1 MRAVAPG
8 RHDRPGD
15 DLSDGPL
22 EVTVGDVQILVVLAP
37 PSTLGV
43 YQLHA
48 EIVEVFS
55 SADEPG
61 MSATP
66 SLRSTMAGEWPR
78 LVVTQR
84 FSPASPGFA
93 PGVLLVPAQRQLF
106 LGAGTRL
113 LAYQAQSGRW
123 RRCWVDEAEFGFW
136 GWR

>member
-1 MRAVAPG
+1 MIDQVN
-8 RHDRPGD
+8 

-48 EIVEVFS
+48 ELVEVFS

-61 MSATP
+61 DVGYAFV
-66 SLRSTMAGEWPR
+66 AVNDGGEWPR

-123 RRCWVDEAEFGFW
+123 RRGWVDEAEFGFGAGANKTMW
-136 GWR
+136 S